1 MLEILQFKKMLKFI
15 SEVSYSEQTKRAAL
29 KYNRV
34 ALNVILQNCTKTR
47 TDS

>member
-1 MLEILQFKKMLKFI
+1 MLLKFI